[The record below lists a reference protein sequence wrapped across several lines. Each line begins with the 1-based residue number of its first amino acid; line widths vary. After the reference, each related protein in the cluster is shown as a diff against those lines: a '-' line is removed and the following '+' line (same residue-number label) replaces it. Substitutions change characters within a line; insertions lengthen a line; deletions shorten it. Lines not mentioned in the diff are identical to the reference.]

1 MAKSRD
7 TVKERYWRKVIRQQR
22 ASGLGAKQFC
32 AQEGLPEHRFYW
44 WQRTLRQ
51 RDEHRAQ
58 DRSRARGKQRPQDS
72 QGTGARGS
80 GAAGKVGLV
89 HAGGIPRGGLVSGHA
104 SGDGARHRG
113 RRDDHSPFLP
123 VSLPL
128 SLGVPIEVV
137 HPRGHVIRVPAS
149 FDPIALKRLLAVL
162 DMSVG
167 PSREE

>member
-7 TVKERYWRKVIRQQR
+7 AVKERYWRKVIRQQG

-44 WQRTLRQ
+44 WRRTLRQ

-58 DRSRARGKQRPQDS
+58 DRSRARGKHYPQDS
-72 QGTGARGS
+72 RGAGARDS
-80 GAAGKVGLV
+80 EAAGKAGSVRG
-89 HAGGIPRGGLVSGHA
+89 GGIRGGGRVSRHA
-104 SGDGARHRG
+104 AGDGARNHG
-113 RRDDHSPFLP
+113 RQEDHSPFLP

-137 HPRGHVIRVPAS
+137 HPRGHVIRVPAI
-149 FDPIALKRLLAVL
+149 FDPVALKRILAVL
-162 DMSVG
+162 DVSAG
-167 PSREE
+167 SSWEE

>member
-1 MAKSRD
+1 MAKSHD
-7 TVKERYWRKVIRQQR
+7 AVKERYWRKAIRQQR

-44 WQRTLRQ
+44 WQRTLRK

-58 DRSRARGKQRPQDS
+58 DRSRARGKHRSQDL
-72 QGTGARGS
+72 QGEGGRNSDAVGK
-80 GAAGKVGLV
+80 AGPVRR
-89 HAGGIPRGGLVSGHA
+89 GGIPRGGLLSGHA
-104 SGDGARHRG
+104 SGDGARNRGHRE
-113 RRDDHSPFLP
+113 DHSPFLP

-128 SLGVPIEVV
+128 SFGVPIEVV

-162 DMSVG
+162 DVPVG

>member
-7 TVKERYWRKVIRQQR
+7 AVKERYWRKVIRQQG

-58 DRSRARGKQRPQDS
+58 DRCRARGKHHPRDLQDA
-72 QGTGARGS
+72 GARDS
-80 GAAGKVGLV
+80 DAAGKVGSV
-89 HAGGIPRGGLVSGHA
+89 RGGGTRGGGVLSRHTT
-104 SGDGARHRG
+104 GDSARHRG
-113 RRDDHSPFLP
+113 RQEDHSPFLP
-123 VSLPL
+123 VSLSL

-137 HPRGHVIRVPAS
+137 HPRGHVVRVPAS
-149 FDPIALKRLLAVL
+149 FDPVALNRILAVL
-162 DMSVG
+162 DVSAG
-167 PSREE
+167 SSGEE